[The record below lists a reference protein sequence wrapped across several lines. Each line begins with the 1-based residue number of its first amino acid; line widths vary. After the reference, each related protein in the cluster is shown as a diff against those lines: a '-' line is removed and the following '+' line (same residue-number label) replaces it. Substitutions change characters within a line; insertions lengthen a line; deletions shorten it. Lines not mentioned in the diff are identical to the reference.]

1 MHSDRLTRPGKRTNR
16 ISVRPSRAGAEHP
29 LGDYFI
35 PPSDSLGRSV
45 TISTSAAPEVRRLA
59 TILRETKVFPFE
71 TEQDVMRWCIL
82 HGLMKLEHLAKNK
95 EVTSTRNALESWLK
109 IAKAQMEMLYYAEKL
124 SKVER
129 VVELL
134 IRGGHGIKAV
144 ALAEEV
150 WRQSDR
156 LEDPY
161 WSKTYRERTKKA
173 LDRARKSMK
182 RKDEGRGERE
192 DGDE

>member
-1 MHSDRLTRPGKRTNR
+1 MHSDRLTRPGKRSSR
-16 ISVRPSRAGAEHP
+16 VSVRPSRAGAEHP

-59 TILRETKVFPFE
+59 TILRETKLFPFE

-82 HGLMKLEHLAKNK
+82 HGLMRLEQLAKDK

-109 IAKAQMEMLYYAEKL
+109 IARAQMEMLYYAEKL
-124 SKVER
+124 SKIERAVE
-129 VVELL
+129 VM
-134 IRGGHGIKAV
+134 IAAGHAVKAI

-161 WSKTYRERTKKA
+161 WSRTYRDRTKRS
-173 LDRARKSMK
+173 LDRARRLAKQMKKSE
-182 RKDEGRGERE
+182 DE
-192 DGDE
+192 DEE